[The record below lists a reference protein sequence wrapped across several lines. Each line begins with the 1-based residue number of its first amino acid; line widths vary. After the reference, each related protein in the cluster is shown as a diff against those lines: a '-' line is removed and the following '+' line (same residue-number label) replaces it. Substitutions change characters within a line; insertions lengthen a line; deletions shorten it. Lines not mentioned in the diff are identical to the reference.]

1 MDTTQKKIESRFRYT
16 DTYKNRKQGF
26 CQYLDEWIALQ
37 EASLTILRQRK
48 AVLDDILTR
57 LG

>member
-1 MDTTQKKIESRFRYT
+1 MDTTQKQIESRFRYT

-26 CQYLDEWIALQ
+26 CQSLDEWIAVQ